1 MWEYNHTPTG
11 DELYHHGIKGMK
23 WGVRRTDAQLARAR
37 GRSKP
42 EEHEDYKKAHSDKSY
57 KSMSNQ
63 ELSDVNKRLN
73 MERQY
78 KDLTKKTSK
87 GKKLVTGFIKGAGTI
102 TAVVAA
108 AKVYKKYGNMVL
120 DKVGDVVLGN
130 IIDKDDI
137 RF

>member
-1 MWEYNHTPTG
+1 MWNYNYTPTG
-11 DELYHHGIKGMK
+11 NELYHHGIKGMK

-37 GRSKP
+37 GKSKP
-42 EEHEDYKKAHSDKSY
+42 EEHEDYKKAHSGKSY

-78 KDLTKKTSK
+78 KDLTKKTST

-108 AKVYKKYGNMVL
+108 AATYKKYGNAVL
-120 DKVGDVVLGN
+120 DKVGDYVL
-130 IIDKDDI
+130 KDI
-137 RF
+137 KGF